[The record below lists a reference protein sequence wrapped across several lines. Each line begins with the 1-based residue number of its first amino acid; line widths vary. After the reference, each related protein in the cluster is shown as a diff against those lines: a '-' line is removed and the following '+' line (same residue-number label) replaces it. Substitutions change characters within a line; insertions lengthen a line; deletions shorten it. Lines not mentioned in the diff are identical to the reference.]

1 MPRFIAYGLSVLFH
15 PLLIVT
21 YMLVI
26 LLLVNPFLFG
36 VNNIYEQWPLIAM
49 LLFNTF
55 LVPSFMVLMLRQLGY
70 VKTMELEDREE
81 RIIPYILVGFF
92 YISMT
97 VFFVYNPD
105 IPTAFTS
112 FMLGTTIALFT
123 AFFINLFSKIS
134 AHAVGMGGLVGMVAI
149 ATWLFSYG
157 AFQIDLGAA
166 GAFQINMIV
175 LLVAAIFLAGLVGT
189 ARLRLNA
196 HELEDLFGGYL
207 VGFVAQFIALR
218 FLF

>member
-1 MPRFIAYGLSVLFH
+1 MPRFLAYALSIVFH

-21 YMLVI
+21 YMLII
-26 LLLVNPFLFG
+26 LLLINPFLFG

-55 LVPSFMVLMLRQLGY
+55 LVPSFMVLMLKQIGF
-70 VKTMELEDREE
+70 VKTIELDDREE

-97 VFFVYNPD
+97 VFFIYNPD
-105 IPTAFTS
+105 IPIAFTI
-112 FMLGTTIALFT
+112 FMLGTTIGLFT

-134 AHAVGMGGLVGMVAI
+134 AHAVGMGGLVGMIAI
-149 ATWLFSYG
+149 STGLFSYG
-157 AFQIDLGAA
+157 AFQLNLGSA
-166 GAFQINMIV
+166 GVFQINMIV
-175 LLVAAIFLAGLVGT
+175 LLVLAILFAGLVGT

-196 HELEDLFGGYL
+196 HDMQDLFGGYL